1 MKEYLFSKIY
11 LLFKIQYPLTRRKI
25 GPNFIKSKALLLKE
39 SPIAGGYLTIQA
51 TTIFSATHA
60 LNKFKAARGNKMGI
74 AKPYIKV
81 I

>member
-1 MKEYLFSKIY
+1 LFSKIY
-11 LLFKIQYPLTRRKI
+11 LLLNIQYPLARRKI

-39 SPIAGGYLTIQA
+39 SPIAGGYLTTQA
-51 TTIFSATHA
+51 TTIFSAIHE
-60 LNKFKAARGNKMGI
+60 LNRLTAARGNKIGI